1 MSCRDGGPSRWRVPF
16 PGIVRREGDL
26 VEVPRTISPKL
37 ALAVPEVLVESED
50 VISELGVSCRAAGQ
64 RKLIFESLAEP
75 SVEVRGEGR
84 VVEAHH
90 VGPARELD
98 HIPVHRV
105 AVHHAK

>member
-1 MSCRDGGPSRWRVPF
+1 MGV
-16 PGIVRREGDL
+16 VRREGDL
-26 VEVPRTISPKL
+26 VEVPRTIGSEL

-64 RKLIFESLAEP
+64 RKLILESLAEP
-75 SVEVRGEGR
+75 SVEVGGEGS
-84 VVEAHH
+84 VVEACH
-90 VGPARELD
+90 VGPVREFD